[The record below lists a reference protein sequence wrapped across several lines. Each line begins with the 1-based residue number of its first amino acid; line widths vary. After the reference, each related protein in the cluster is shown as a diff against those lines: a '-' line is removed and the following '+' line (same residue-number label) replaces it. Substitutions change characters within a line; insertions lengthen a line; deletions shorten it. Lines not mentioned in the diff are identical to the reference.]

1 MGSSMNEFDS
11 VWSCVSD
18 LYLYYSSFEGNFN
31 FISRFS
37 TTPESIGIITAS
49 LIIGLIVLY

>member
-49 LIIGLIVLY
+49 LIIGFLMLC